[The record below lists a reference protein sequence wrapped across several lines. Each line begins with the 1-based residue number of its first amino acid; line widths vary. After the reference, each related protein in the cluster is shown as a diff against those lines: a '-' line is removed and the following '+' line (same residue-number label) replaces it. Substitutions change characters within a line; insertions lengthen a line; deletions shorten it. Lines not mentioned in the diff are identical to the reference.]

1 MEDKHILIHEMI
13 EEHQERMEN
22 LKRYYP
28 FFKLCDGT
36 FSQYKEGKYNQLDMG
51 YITLASL
58 RFFIEENNFNE
69 RDVSFPEYQRFMG
82 ELLRRD
88 FDLRL
93 EEEEE
98 KELVLYIFD
107 KIKNDG
113 RPFHFQYFNPKAKK
127 NVISKLKLIDSKI
140 LGNTIVYHITSE
152 GIEFYLDTKEIKE
165 ESKISIQQLLLEKM
179 IEAKNFKGGIEVVR
193 RINNEVS
200 KLEYMK
206 KEVIYQLGY
215 EVFEGAKA
223 CEEYMEQVGSWFSEE
238 QKLFTKNQELIKAA
252 LDKAELDYQSQDDQK
267 KLMQSMA
274 DINALEREL
283 TKAMKKHSQ
292 LIKESLELQMVA
304 DEMISSAKI
313 KRLRPSFQF
322 KETYAR
328 LVALDQGQLFSHFIM
343 PLLKVNNQKTF
354 TLHQI
359 DDLLTYRGTKE
370 IKGEKIKEEEQ
381 VSYVFE
387 DEREDERIGHNF
399 YKLLFE
405 LLDQLSKKK
414 SLDLKELNAILEIKF
429 GEELLQNGDYYSF
442 LVHLSQKKQ
451 YVIKDI
457 LKKQDTFFEG
467 MVAKEVEQEKRF
479 HSMAF
484 SIEMDSKEEIVLR
497 EGFLVTNMIFTLMD
511 QE

>member
-1 MEDKHILIHEMI
+1 
-13 EEHQERMEN
+13 
-22 LKRYYP
+22 
-28 FFKLCDGT
+28 
-36 FSQYKEGKYNQLDMG
+36 
-51 YITLASL
+51 
-58 RFFIEENNFNE
+58 
-69 RDVSFPEYQRFMG
+69 
-82 ELLRRD
+82 
-88 FDLRL
+88 
-93 EEEEE
+93 
-98 KELVLYIFD
+98 
-107 KIKNDG
+107 
-113 RPFHFQYFNPKAKK
+113 
-127 NVISKLKLIDSKI
+127 
-140 LGNTIVYHITSE
+140 
-152 GIEFYLDTKEIKE
+152 
-165 ESKISIQQLLLEKM
+165 
-179 IEAKNFKGGIEVVR
+179 
-193 RINNEVS
+193 
-200 KLEYMK
+200 
-206 KEVIYQLGY
+206 
-215 EVFEGAKA
+215 
-223 CEEYMEQVGSWFSEE
+223 
-238 QKLFTKNQELIKAA
+238 
-252 LDKAELDYQSQDDQK
+252 
-267 KLMQSMA
+267 
-274 DINALEREL
+274 
-283 TKAMKKHSQ
+283 
-292 LIKESLELQMVA
+292 
-304 DEMISSAKI
+304 
-313 KRLRPSFQF
+313 
-322 KETYAR
+322 
-328 LVALDQGQLFSHFIM
+328 M

>member
-1 MEDKHILIHEMI
+1 MD
-13 EEHQERMEN
+13 Q
-22 LKRYYP
+22 
-28 FFKLCDGT
+28 
-36 FSQYKEGKYNQLDMG
+36 GK
-51 YITLASL
+51 
-58 RFFIEENNFNE
+58 
-69 RDVSFPEYQRFMG
+69 VS
-82 ELLRRD
+82 
-88 FDLRL
+88 
-93 EEEEE
+93 
-98 KELVLYIFD
+98 
-107 KIKNDG
+107 
-113 RPFHFQYFNPKAKK
+113 
-127 NVISKLKLIDSKI
+127 
-140 LGNTIVYHITSE
+140 
-152 GIEFYLDTKEIKE
+152 
-165 ESKISIQQLLLEKM
+165 
-179 IEAKNFKGGIEVVR
+179 IEALAKEFNVSESFIVSN
-193 RINNEVS
+193 INEIGQAIRAINTATVEWS
-200 KLEYMK
+200 DE
-206 KEVIYQLGY
+206 
-215 EVFEGAKA
+215 
-223 CEEYMEQVGSWFSEE
+223 
-238 QKLFTKNQELIKAA
+238 
-252 LDKAELDYQSQDDQK
+252 SQTYIWKFDENVKDSTK
-267 KLMQSMA
+267 KLV
-274 DINALEREL
+274 NEL
-283 TKAMKKHSQ
+283 TKTGDTYGDFINAYVESNGMVKHSQ
-292 LIKESLELQMVA
+292 EELQMVA

-484 SIEMDSKEEIVLR
+484 SIEMDSKEEIVIR
-497 EGFLVTNMIFTLMD
+497 EGFLVTNMIFTLMN